1 MSRRKV
7 KSNMTCVIAIAL
19 LVMSPAVFAVTAVSG
34 EEYTALKGEQSIKA
48 VFDIRISSPKKAAT
62 HLKLIHQ
69 TFQDSNIVAVTK
81 NPDVAV
87 IILGPA
93 VKLVSTNRE
102 GFTPE
107 DQQFLDE
114 IAATVSAMSQDG
126 IQLELCL
133 IAAQGFGVDPASV
146 LPEITHVGN
155 GWISLIGYQAKGY
168 SVIPSY

>member
-1 MSRRKV
+1 MFKRSL
-7 KSNMTCVIAIAL
+7 TCIVAVAL
-19 LVMSPAVFAVTAVSG
+19 LMMSPIVFAATAVSG
-34 EEYTALKGEQSIKA
+34 EEYTALKGEQAIKT
-48 VFDIRISSPKKAAT
+48 VFDIRVSSPKKAAA

-102 GFTPE
+102 GFTSE

-114 IAATVSAMSQDG
+114 IAAKVSAMSQDG

-133 IAAQGFGVDPASV
+133 IAAQNFGVDPASV
-146 LPEITHVGN
+146 LPEITPVGN

-168 SVIPSY
+168 SLIPSY